1 MYIGLKHYHEFVEEL
16 LERLE
21 TPIHEQF
28 LNENQNEF
36 NKISRE
42 LEEFLELVPYLVEKD
57 IESIHRLISYLEEE
71 IFKLQQ
77 FISMGHNYN
86 PSKSKIEQDNINKLH
101 NLIEDN
107 FYQLSRKY
115 LIPVP
120 YKSKVLNKDQNYLQ
134 YLFGTSFRNSL
145 IVTHE
150 DFLVLLGIL
159 ITKIREKNFT
169 LKRDIH
175 PYLQLYLTLTHIFS
189 TNEVIEKLN
198 LDQND
203 VKQDIEHYI
212 NLNRLDWL
220 VDLHISVDEVALE
233 GELNLDFAHQL
244 YKLSRDPKEE
254 FLWTMLRIAKRQNNT
269 DLEKLSFDF
278 ASLAATLLSI
288 TFEL

>member
-16 LERLE
+16 LDRLE

-28 LNENQNEF
+28 LIENQNEF
-36 NKISRE
+36 NKLSTE

-57 IESIHRLISYLEEE
+57 IESINKLISYLEEE

-77 FISMGHNYN
+77 FIYKGHNYD
-86 PSKSKIEQDNINKLH
+86 PTKSKIERDKINELRD
-101 NLIEDN
+101 LIEDN

-120 YKSKVLNKDQNYLQ
+120 YKNKVLDRDQNYQQ
-134 YLFGTSFRNSL
+134 YLFGTCFRNSL
-145 IVTHE
+145 IVAHE
-150 DFLVLLGIL
+150 DFLVLLGII

-169 LKRDIH
+169 LKRDIY
-175 PYLQLYLTLTHIFS
+175 PYLHLYLTLTNIFS
-189 TNEVIEKLN
+189 TNEVTEKLN

-233 GELNLDFAHQL
+233 GEITLNFAHQL

-254 FLWTMLRIAKRQNNT
+254 FLWTC
-269 DLEKLSFDF
+269 
-278 ASLAATLLSI
+278 
-288 TFEL
+288 